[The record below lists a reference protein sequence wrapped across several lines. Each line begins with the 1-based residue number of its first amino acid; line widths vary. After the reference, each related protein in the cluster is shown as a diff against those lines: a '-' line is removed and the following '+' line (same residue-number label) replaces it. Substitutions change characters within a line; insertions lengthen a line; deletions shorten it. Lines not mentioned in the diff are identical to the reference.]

1 MQNSLCLYSYHA
13 HFILS
18 LNQKNMLQKEI
29 KDWAFQA
36 YLLTKETSSWFQLI
50 GSWKMTCAR
59 STWTASPSLAASLE
73 PLAHQNVANLS
84 LFYMYYFGRCSS
96 ELVLLVPLPFSQGR
110 STRYWDRWHNF
121 SVTMPRYYKDVYVN
135 RFFPHTVRLW
145 NSVPIE
151 CFPLTYNLNDF
162 TSSINRH
169 LLTKG
174 LFLKRFS
181 VCFDLFVHLFLETP
195 CLAVAVQPGI
205 EWIPKKKKV
214 RLSIVRI
221 LVQSTMLIFLL
232 CMKKLILTKIWLKFC
247 KCFCRILR
255 ECIVPAFLY
264 TDIKFRYF

>member
-1 MQNSLCLYSYHA
+1 
-13 HFILS
+13 
-18 LNQKNMLQKEI
+18 
-29 KDWAFQA
+29 
-36 YLLTKETSSWFQLI
+36 
-50 GSWKMTCAR
+50 MTCAR

-174 LFLKRFS
+174 RFLKRFS

-195 CLAVAVQPGI
+195 CLAVAVQPCI
-205 EWIPKKKKV
+205 E
-214 RLSIVRI
+214 
-221 LVQSTMLIFLL
+221 
-232 CMKKLILTKIWLKFC
+232 
-247 KCFCRILR
+247 
-255 ECIVPAFLY
+255 
-264 TDIKFRYF
+264 